1 MPATFNSG
9 STEEFEARDNCTA
22 FISLS
27 FYIDMI
33 PCTIY
38 PHAEATVAAAIRS
51 EPRPRTNTYN
61 SVPTTSEPC
70 ADIGASLNGC
80 VAVQY
85 RNHNKP
91 ADEDAY
97 MVMCGRKRSVCS
109 PLPPELPPT
118 LPELNKEA
126 LYDEIGNK

>member
-1 MPATFNSG
+1 
-9 STEEFEARDNCTA
+9 
-22 FISLS
+22 
-27 FYIDMI
+27 MI

-38 PHAEATVAAAIRS
+38 PHAEANVIAAIRS
-51 EPRPRTNTYN
+51 EPQTNPYSN

-70 ADIGASLNGC
+70 ADIGASFNGC
-80 VAVQY
+80 ATVQY

-97 MVMCGRKRSVCS
+97 MVMCGRKRSVYS

-118 LPELNKEA
+118 PPELNKEA
-126 LYDEIGNK
+126 LYAEIGNK